1 MTAAGVIKA
10 RKGYYQKPHPHQEPL
25 MKKNMYTSPLENIQ
39 MVAMDKVS
47 GYRIRPGLYE
57 LYGATALPG
66 AVNFT
71 LHSHGATSVELLLF
85 HRTENTPYATLKFPE
100 SYRIGDVYA
109 MIVFGLNIEDFEYA
123 YRVDGP
129 YAPEKGL
136 IFDKNRILLDPY
148 AKAVTGQSG
157 WGEKPGPDAFYKAR
171 VVRNDFDWGTDK
183 NPLIPMDDLIIY
195 ELHVRGFTKHA
206 SSGVKYPGTFEGL
219 REKIP
224 YLKEL
229 GINAVELM
237 PIFEFDEMRDD
248 RFVDGKKL
256 IDYWGYNPISFFAPN
271 TSYAASREY
280 NREGS
285 ELKKL
290 IKDLND
296 NGIECFLD
304 VVFNHTAEQGEG
316 GPFISFK
323 GLDNNV
329 YYILSPDGKYYN
341 FSGCGNTLNCNHP
354 VVQQM
359 ILDSL
364 RYWTVTYHIDGFRF
378 DLASI
383 LGRNQDGSPMNN
395 PPLLQNLAFDPI
407 LANVK
412 LIAEAWDAGGLYQVG
427 TFPAWN
433 RWAEW
438 NGKYRDDMRNFLKGD
453 LSLFKTAAD
462 RITGSTDLYDPA
474 SRGHKASVNFLNCH
488 DGFTLWDMYTYSRKH
503 NHENGWNNTDGSDD
517 NRSWNCGEEGETDD
531 PRIMFLRRK
540 LAKNAMAV
548 LLMSRGTPMFL
559 AGDEFLNTQYGNNNA
574 YCQDNEVSW
583 LNWHRKRENEDHWN
597 FTKHMIALRRAHPVI
612 RKAYGT
618 VDLENV
624 PDGLERWK
632 STQGQINSDL
642 LAYGQEKQGRGELAT
657 RELRQGCGDLLSE
670 ELRQESEKKY
680 LPEDLMQQCG
690 GPLSEERNRKYS
702 EAQLSSE
709 QSRKYSEVPLS
720 EEKNRKYSDAPCS
733 ENPNRE
739 SEFKDIQVMLPEEDS
754 HVLRI
759 MYSGRNADNTDNDFV
774 CLAVNVYWEAQLCRL
789 PELPQG
795 YRWEI
800 AADTSEWYLP
810 GSISTPGS
818 SVCARGNGLKMDR
831 RSVLVFVA
839 VRELRK

>member
-1 MTAAGVIKA
+1 M
-10 RKGYYQKPHPHQEPL
+10 
-25 MKKNMYTSPLENIQ
+25 
-39 MVAMDKVS
+39 
-47 GYRIRPGLYE
+47 
-57 LYGATALPG
+57 
-66 AVNFT
+66 
-71 LHSHGATSVELLLF
+71 
-85 HRTENTPYATLKFPE
+85 
-100 SYRIGDVYA
+100 
-109 MIVFGLNIEDFEYA
+109 
-123 YRVDGP
+123 
-129 YAPEKGL
+129 
-136 IFDKNRILLDPY
+136 
-148 AKAVTGQSG
+148 
-157 WGEKPGPDAFYKAR
+157 
-171 VVRNDFDWGTDK
+171 
-183 NPLIPMDDLIIY
+183 
-195 ELHVRGFTKHA
+195 HA
-206 SSGVKYPGTFEGL
+206 SSGVKNRGTFDGL

-224 YLKEL
+224 FLKEL
-229 GINAVELM
+229 GVNAVELM

-248 RFVDGKKL
+248 RSVDGKQL

-290 IKDLND
+290 IKELND

-304 VVFNHTAEQGEG
+304 VVYNHTAEQGEG

-462 RITGSTDLYDPA
+462 RITGSTDIYDPA

-597 FTKHMIALRRAHPVI
+597 FTKHMIALRRAHPII
-612 RKAYGT
+612 RKTYGA

-624 PDGLERWK
+624 PDGRRKCDSIQGK
-632 STQGQINSDL
+632 SHPDVNTHEQK
-642 LAYGQEKQGRGELAT
+642 KQGHGELISEEMRQGRVDLAT
-657 RELRQGCGDLLSE
+657 GELRQRRGDLISE
-670 ELRQESEKKY
+670 EMRQRSGKNH
-680 LPEDLMQQCG
+680 LPEELWQYN
-690 GPLSEERNRKYS
+690 GPSMGEQNRKYS

-709 QSRKYSEVPLS
+709 QKRKYAEDQLS
-720 EEKNRKYSDAPCS
+720 GEKTQGSGF
-733 ENPNRE
+733 E
-739 SEFKDIQVMLPEEDS
+739 DINVMLPQEDS
-754 HVLRI
+754 YVLRI
-759 MYSGRNADNTDNDFV
+759 MYSGRNADDTDNDFV

-800 AADTSEWYLP
+800 SADTSEWYLP
-810 GSISTPGS
+810 GSISSPGTT
-818 SVCARGNGLKMDR
+818 VYARGSGLKMDR